1 MRWPEPPPPTEEEQA
16 AAALDNAGI
25 TPDSDIIQGITGVHR
40 DVPGVDRDL
49 FSSITP
55 ILRRNEM
62 RNRPNL
68 IPPSVE
74 GINPPNLIRPPV
86 EVEDVESDDKN
97 EDDDE
102 YSESNRHY
110 SGL

>member
-1 MRWPEPPPPTEEEQA
+1 
-16 AAALDNAGI
+16 
-25 TPDSDIIQGITGVHR
+25 
-40 DVPGVDRDL
+40 
-49 FSSITP
+49 
-55 ILRRNEM
+55 M

-86 EVEDVESDDKN
+86 EVEDFESDDED

-102 YSESNRHY
+102 YAESNNAPSTNLGGGARIDENAEAAPPIRPRNQG
-110 SGL
+110 SQPA